1 MGYRS
6 KSHPILN
13 TPTVAGPNSVEI
25 SPPRHHTVANQALVH
40 LHHICL
46 VESLHAILGSREPD
60 HGSEGIWLGMI
71 PSLTLSETDE
81 TVIDSGSTEEP
92 LMLNLLVRFTQGIFG
107 NDPKNKL
114 WINHPSNPQ
123 QPIQQPYVKRNA
135 PLNGIPPK
143 IWMVMENPPEMDL
156 SGGTPWVSG
165 KLRAGLS
172 MKTMGK
178 SCEIN
183 GNYVENVWKLWD
195 ITGFMGKL

>member
-46 VESLHAILGSREPD
+46 VESLHAILGSRERD
-60 HGSEGIWLGMI
+60 HGSEGMAWDDPIVDPLRNRWDRDRFRI
-71 PSLTLSETDE
+71 NWRTFDVELT
-81 TVIDSGSTEEP
+81 GA
-92 LMLNLLVRFTQGIFG
+92 FYAG
-107 NDPKNKL
+107 NFREWSQKKL

-135 PLNGIPPK
+135 PQNGIPPK
-143 IWMVMENPPEMDL
+143 SWMVMENPPEMDL

-178 SCEIN
+178 SWEIN